1 MFGRDERAL
10 GGLVEYRGF
19 NRMMKETTQLL
30 KASPLVLLAACA
42 TFRGM
47 GEDFQNLGKGMEK
60 TVSEYE
66 SKNSPAPS
74 SSQNQASAKSGSFYS
89 EPQTVE
95 IRKAQ
100 ERLSIK
106 GFDPGPVDGFLGP
119 QTQAALQQY
128 QAAHGLPATGVLDEK
143 TQNTLGVKTD
153 PKLVGYEEF
162 GKASYYAI
170 KYQFRKTASGER
182 FNQFA
187 LTAAHRKLPFGT
199 KVLVTNVK
207 NGKSVE
213 VKINDR
219 GPFVKGRIIDL
230 TRSAFS
236 KIGDLDSGVIEVKIK
251 AIK

>member
-1 MFGRDERAL
+1 MIKIRRKIKTTCLYFVVVLVHGCAS
-10 GGLVEYRGF
+10 VEY
-19 NRMMKETTQLL
+19 
-30 KASPLVLLAACA
+30 
-42 TFRGM
+42 
-47 GEDFQNLGKGMEK
+47 
-60 TVSEYE
+60 
-66 SKNSPAPS
+66 
-74 SSQNQASAKSGSFYS
+74 
-89 EPQTVE
+89 
-95 IRKAQ
+95 
-100 ERLSIK
+100 
-106 GFDPGPVDGFLGP
+106 
-119 QTQAALQQY
+119 
-128 QAAHGLPATGVLDEK
+128 
-143 TQNTLGVKTD
+143 KTD

-170 KYQFRKTASGER
+170 QYQFRKTASGER

-236 KIGDLDSGVIEVKIK
+236 KIGDLASGVIEVKIR